1 MNKEAMLEL
10 LEEVQAGACTPEEA
24 LLKMKLQP
32 FDDLGYAKVDHH
44 RGIRQGA
51 GEVIFGQNKTPEQ
64 IEGIVKNLI
73 ANGAANILITR
84 LSREGA
90 AALEGKIP
98 FTYYELP
105 KLAIAN
111 KTEIEKV
118 GSIVVASGGTSDM
131 PVCEEAA
138 LTAEAM
144 GNQVTRLYD
153 VGVAGLHR
161 LLSNLEPLMSARV
174 VIVAAG
180 MEGALAS
187 VVGGL
192 VD

>member
-73 ANGAANILITR
+73 ANGAANILIIR
-84 LSREGA
+84 
-90 AALEGKIP
+90 
-98 FTYYELP
+98 
-105 KLAIAN
+105 
-111 KTEIEKV
+111 
-118 GSIVVASGGTSDM
+118 
-131 PVCEEAA
+131 
-138 LTAEAM
+138 
-144 GNQVTRLYD
+144 
-153 VGVAGLHR
+153 
-161 LLSNLEPLMSARV
+161 
-174 VIVAAG
+174 
-180 MEGALAS
+180 
-187 VVGGL
+187 
-192 VD
+192 